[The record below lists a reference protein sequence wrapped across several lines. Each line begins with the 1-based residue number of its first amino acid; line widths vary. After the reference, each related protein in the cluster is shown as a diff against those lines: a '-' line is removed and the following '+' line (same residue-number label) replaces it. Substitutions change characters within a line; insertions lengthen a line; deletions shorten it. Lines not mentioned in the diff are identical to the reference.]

1 LLAGPPLASR
11 WAEGHTGRAR
21 RAADTA
27 GDVAGNVDLVL
38 RACAAWQRFEPEEIA
53 SFYAADAEIVSKW
66 AEVFGRTFHG
76 RDGLLKWI
84 RDFSAAFERPDLEYE
99 HVADAGDQVVV
110 LEHVRTRGRTS
121 EAEVSLRLAH
131 VYTVRDGLIAR
142 QVLHEDLGDAL
153 EAVAVRE

>member
-1 LLAGPPLASR
+1 MSQ
-11 WAEGHTGRAR
+11 E
-21 RAADTA
+21 
-27 GDVAGNVDLVL
+27 NVDLVL
-38 RACAAWQRFEPEEIA
+38 RACAAWQRFEPNEIA
-53 SFYAADAEIVSKW
+53 SFYAADVEIVSIW

-99 HVADAGDQVVV
+99 HVAEAGDQVVV

-142 QVLHEDLGDAL
+142 QVLHEDLAEAL
-153 EAVAVRE
+153 EALARRESCI

>member
-1 LLAGPPLASR
+1 MSQ
-11 WAEGHTGRAR
+11 E
-21 RAADTA
+21 
-27 GDVAGNVDLVL
+27 NVELVL

-53 SFYAADAEIVSKW
+53 SFYTADVEIVSKW
-66 AEVFGRTFHG
+66 AEIFGRTFHG
-76 RDGLLKWI
+76 RDGLLRWI

-121 EAEVSLRLAH
+121 EAEVSLSLAH

-142 QVLHEDLGDAL
+142 QVLHEDVSEAL
-153 EAVAVRE
+153 EDLGASG